1 MPKRGQKTQRDF
13 HHTWYA
19 REWLQYFDKAQ
30 ADLIR
35 DLGYSR
41 AKASDV
47 WNGQPYRQELVDDLA
62 PYLNLE
68 PYEMLLPPDQAMALR
83 QYRAS
88 AVTLVRGVEA
98 QSLPANVKPIGRKAS

>member
-13 HHTWYA
+13 RHTWYA
-19 REWLQYFDKAQ
+19 REWLTYFGKTQ

-35 DLGYSR
+35 DLDYSR
-41 AKASDV
+41 AKASDI

-68 PYEMLLPPDQAMALR
+68 PYEMLLSPDQAMALR

-88 AVTLVRGVEA
+88 AVVLARGVDEA
-98 QSLPANVKPIGRKAS
+98 KLPASVQPIRRKAG

>member
-1 MPKRGQKTQRDF
+1 MPKRGQKTQNDF

-19 REWLQYFDKAQ
+19 VEWLTYFGKSQ

-68 PYEMLLPPDQAMALR
+68 PYEMLLAPDQAMALR

-88 AVTLVRGVEA
+88 AVQLAKGVEE
-98 QSLPANVKPIGRKAS
+98 SNLPTNVHPIGRKVS